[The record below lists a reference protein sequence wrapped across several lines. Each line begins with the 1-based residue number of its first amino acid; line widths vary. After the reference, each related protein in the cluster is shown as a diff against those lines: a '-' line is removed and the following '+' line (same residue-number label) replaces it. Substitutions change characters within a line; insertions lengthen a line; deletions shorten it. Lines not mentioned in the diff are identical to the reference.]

1 MNSVDI
7 DKFMPKDKN
16 SETSVTLE
24 NINTYIMF
32 FGKDVDIKCYSSS
45 FKDIYE
51 IVRHLTKNG
60 FFINSIEFN
69 LIDELFE
76 TSMADID
83 YSALEKTKKYL
94 DTIHNNTKITIEY
107 EDNVYLPEVSDYV
120 SADYD
125 DYMGMVECIKWF
137 RSLIKESD
145 LSPVEKYAYAYDICK
160 TFYYKSSGDTRVDT
174 FKDNTLHLIVKT
186 GNIVCLGF
194 NRLLDEILFGMDG
207 IKATNFLT
215 YEYVHGEPEAHCRGI
230 VRIDDEFYDIHGI
243 YITDP
248 TFDCVDDNNNSIY
261 GNKYD
266 ALSGYRY
273 FLVPIHRY
281 NKYFK
286 YATYPRIFKGK
297 NKGKEKYLTKKKLN
311 SIVSSS
317 KNDRILDEDK
327 LSIDIQPLL
336 TEGMTAKEFFK
347 YLNCERPGF
356 EDLISIIIRVRLSE
370 GYSFEDISDTLVYGL
385 YERDKRRAAVFSFQK
400 ESIEETKKKL
410 ML

>member
-16 SETSVTLE
+16 SETSVVLE

-76 TSMADID
+76 TSMAEID

-94 DTIHNNTKITIEY
+94 DTIRNNTKITFEY
-107 EDNVYLPEVSDYV
+107 EDNVYMQDISDYI

-137 RSLIKESD
+137 RSLIKESK
-145 LSPVEKYAYAYDICK
+145 LSPVEKYTYAYDICK

-186 GNIVCLGF
+186 GNIVCLGY
-194 NRLLDEILFGMDG
+194 NRLLEEILFGMDG

-215 YEYVHGEPEAHCRGI
+215 YEYVDGKPEPHCRGI
-230 VRIDDEFYDIHGI
+230 VRIDDESYDIHGI

-248 TFDCVDDNNNSIY
+248 TYDCVDDTNNLTY

-281 NKYFK
+281 KKFFK
-286 YATYPRIFKGK
+286 YGTYPRIFEGK
-297 NKGKEKYLTKKKLN
+297 NKRKEKFLTKKKLN
-311 SIVSSS
+311 SIVNSS
-317 KNDRILDEDK
+317 KKDRILDEKNISVDM
-327 LSIDIQPLL
+327 QPLL

-347 YLNCERPGF
+347 YLNCERPDF
-356 EDLISIIIRVRLSE
+356 EDLIDIIIRVRLSE
-370 GYSFEDISDTLVYGL
+370 GYNTEDISNSLVYGL
-385 YERDKRRAAVFSFQK
+385 FENDKGRPIVIQFEK
-400 ESIEETKKKL
+400 ESEEETEKKL